1 MKKILSILLIIIL
14 IITII
19 PNTVYAD
26 DNNEIQYQNIPDYY
40 FEDCPEHGTIHTKVI
55 QEKRM
60 NREVLIWTP
69 YDYNEN
75 IKYDVFVLL
84 HGGGGD
90 NTNWINYLWT
100 IRRGT
105 DYDTIRCYDI
115 YDWITY
121 EHKSKPFIICSITN
135 NYYDRE
141 ETAQDAIKAM
151 KYIIDNY
158 STYAESNSDEDFI
171 NARNHFWIGGL
182 SQGCISTYYF
192 MSKYMKYVGN
202 YICLSMSI
210 NYKADIKEQLEKN
223 IINYIFLGVGIN
235 DKYNYANLMPR
246 DVEFFEQYCDDID
259 FVKYGYSHD
268 WSTWTNAIYDI
279 LTKSNLMRID
289 YNYITSFF
297 DKVKIF

>member
-1 MKKILSILLIIIL
+1 MKKTLSILLTIIL

-19 PNTVYAD
+19 PNTVYA
-26 DNNEIQYQNIPDYY
+26 NNEIQYQNIPDYY
-40 FEDCPEHGTIHTKVI
+40 FEDCPEHGTIHTETI
-55 QEKRM
+55 QEKMM
-60 NREVLIWTP
+60 NREIIIWTP
-69 YDYNEN
+69 YNYNKN
-75 IKYDVFVLL
+75 TKYDVFILL
-84 HGGGGD
+84 HGGGGH
-90 NTNWINYLWT
+90 NTDWINYLCT
-100 IRRGT
+100 IKRGT
-105 DYDTIRCYDI
+105 NYDTIRCCDI
-115 YDWITY
+115 YDWIAY

-135 NYYDRE
+135 NYYDRD
-141 ETAQDAIKAM
+141 ETSQDALKAI

-158 STYAESNSDEDFI
+158 STYAKSSSDEDLI
-171 NARNHFWIGGL
+171 KAKNHFWVGGL

-192 MSKYMKYVGN
+192 MSQYMKYIGN

-210 NYKADIKEQLEKN
+210 NYKTDIKEQLEKN

-235 DKYNYANLMPR
+235 DKYSYADLMPR
-246 DVEFFEQYCDDID
+246 DVEFFKQYCNNID

-279 LTKSNLMRID
+279 LTKSNLMKID